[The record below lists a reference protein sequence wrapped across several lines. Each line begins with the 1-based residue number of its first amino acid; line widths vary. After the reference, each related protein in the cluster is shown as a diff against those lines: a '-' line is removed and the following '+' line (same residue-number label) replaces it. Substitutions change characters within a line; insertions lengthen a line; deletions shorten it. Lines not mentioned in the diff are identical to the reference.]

1 MIRAVIYLKIIIL
14 IFLAPGCASEPEI
27 SGFDKKIWQE
37 DKMGCQGMRSKLVDV
52 LLENQKAFQGKSE
65 RSLVRVLGK
74 PDKTAFYKRNI
85 RNLIYFTE
93 PGGQCNESGDKIG
106 KRIVVELNAM
116 GNVTWINEEI
126 I

>member
-1 MIRAVIYLKIIIL
+1 MIRAANYLKIIIL
-14 IFLAPGCASEPEI
+14 IFLATSCTSEPEI
-27 SGFDKKIWQE
+27 SGFDKKMWQE
-37 DKMGCQGMRSKLVDV
+37 DKMGCQGFRSKQVDI
-52 LLENQKAFQGKSE
+52 LLENQKSFQGKSE
-65 RSLVRVLGK
+65 RSLIKVLGK

-93 PGGQCNESGDKIG
+93 PGGQCNESGEKIG